1 MHLKG
6 PLEAIKTHPCPCV
19 AIHYIMGSMKAV
31 STHDVS
37 VGGSKPTGLPLPL
50 PVSRSIAKLGAD
62 INLARRRRRISQQ
75 SLAER
80 IGASLTTVKRM
91 EAGDPRI
98 PLHFLAR
105 TLHVFGE
112 IERLGEL
119 LDTAQDPIGLSLM
132 DEQLPQRIRSRR
144 KPADNAL

>member
-1 MHLKG
+1 
-6 PLEAIKTHPCPCV
+6 
-19 AIHYIMGSMKAV
+19 MKAV

>member
-1 MHLKG
+1 M
-6 PLEAIKTHPCPCV
+6 A
-19 AIHYIMGSMKAV
+19 SMKAV
-31 STHDVS
+31 SIRDVP
-37 VGGSKPTGLPLPL
+37 VGTRKAAVLPLPL
-50 PVSRSIAKLGAD
+50 PVSRNIAKLGAD

-112 IERLGEL
+112 IERLGDL
-119 LDTAQDPIGLSLM
+119 LDTAQDPIGLGLM